1 MIPSQ
6 LVPSANHLWQST
18 LFAGVAGLL
27 TLFLRKNRAH
37 VRYWLWL
44 IASVKFLLP
53 FSLLVAVGGLLGRHT
68 IAVPS
73 QLVPAS
79 DFSFIVEQVGQPFTA
94 TVPQVAMPAIPRSD
108 ASVIVALLI
117 FVWAIGFAT
126 LVCSWALRW
135 RRMRA
140 SVCKASPLD
149 LPIGSPVKSSPEFG
163 EPGVFGIF
171 RPVLLLPDKIMDC
184 LTVREMESIVA
195 HELCH
200 VRRRDNL
207 LTAIHMAVEALFWF
221 HPLVWWVGARLME
234 ERERACDEEVLLL
247 GSEPQVYAEGILR
260 ICELYL
266 ESPLACVSG
275 VTGANLR
282 KRIEE
287 IMSNHIGIGLSF
299 AKKAVLAI
307 AGFFAVAAPTI
318 VGMMSAPSSRAQTAS
333 PATSKFEVASVKLS
347 PDCGMGAAAA
357 GGGRSGGASPSP
369 GRLHV
374 CGPVANL
381 IGDAYGAYADGRTN
395 RTRLTRLSG
404 APLEGGPAWIRSD
417 HYLIDAKP
425 VGATTQEMMRGPM
438 MQKLLEDRFHLKI
451 RRETR
456 EVPAYAL
463 TAVQGF
469 AKLRPHQE
477 GSCVIRDLLTIPD
490 PQIPPGQK
498 PCFNGQFSPGTDRD
512 LIFQAQGISL
522 DRFAA
527 LIGWATGRPVV
538 DKTGIPGLFDFRLEF
553 APNESTPA
561 LSDPASP
568 AAPSDE
574 PAGLSIFAAIQQ
586 QFGLKLQPARGS
598 KEYLVIDHVERPSGN

>member
-1 MIPSQ
+1 M
-6 LVPSANHLWQST
+6 
-18 LFAGVAGLL
+18 
-27 TLFLRKNRAH
+27 
-37 VRYWLWL
+37 
-44 IASVKFLLP
+44 
-53 FSLLVAVGGLLGRHT
+53 
-68 IAVPS
+68 
-73 QLVPAS
+73 
-79 DFSFIVEQVGQPFTA
+79 
-94 TVPQVAMPAIPRSD
+94 
-108 ASVIVALLI
+108 
-117 FVWAIGFAT
+117 
-126 LVCSWALRW
+126 
-135 RRMRA
+135 
-140 SVCKASPLD
+140 
-149 LPIGSPVKSSPEFG
+149 KSSPEFG

-171 RPVLLLPDKIMDC
+171 RPVLLLPDKIMNC
-184 LTVREMESIVA
+184 LTAREMESIVA

-207 LTAIHMAVEALFWF
+207 AAMIHMAVEAVFWF
-221 HPLVWWVGARLME
+221 HPLIWWLGTRLIQ
-234 ERERACDEEVLLL
+234 EREHACDEEVLLT
-247 GSEPQVYAEGILR
+247 GNEPQAYAEGILK

-266 ESPLACVSG
+266 ESPLPCVSG
-275 VTGANLR
+275 VTGADLR

-287 IMSNHIGIGLSF
+287 IMSNRIGIRLSF

-307 AGFFAVAAPTI
+307 AGFFAIAAPTI
-318 VGMMSAPSSRAQTAS
+318 VGMMSAPSSPAQTVS
-333 PATSKFEVASVKLS
+333 PATPKFEVASVKLS
-347 PDCGMGAAAA
+347 PDCGMGAAGA
-357 GGGRSGGASPSP
+357 GGRRGGGASPSP

-374 CGPVANL
+374 CGPVADL

-404 APLEGGPAWIRSD
+404 APLEGGPAWTRSD

-438 MQKLLEDRFHLKI
+438 MQRLLEDRFHLKI

-463 TAVQGF
+463 TAVQGA

-498 PCFNGQFSPGTDRD
+498 PCFNGQFSPGTGRDR
-512 LIFQAQGISL
+512 IFQAQGISL

-527 LIGWATGRPVV
+527 LIGWATGRPVF

-553 APNESTPA
+553 EPDESTPT

-568 AAPSDE
+568 AAPTDE
-574 PAGLSIFAAIQQ
+574 PAGLSILAAIQQ
-586 QFGLKLQPARGS
+586 QFGLKLQPTRGP